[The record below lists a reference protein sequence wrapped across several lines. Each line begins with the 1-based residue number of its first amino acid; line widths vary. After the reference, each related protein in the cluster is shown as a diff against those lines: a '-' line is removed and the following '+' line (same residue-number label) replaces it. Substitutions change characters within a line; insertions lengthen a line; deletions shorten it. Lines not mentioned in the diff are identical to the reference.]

1 MTRPPPAPARPSAA
15 LRAAP
20 GTWRGSDRVS
30 APLGPG
36 LAALERLER
45 LGRNAGPVLR
55 HRGRAVF
62 LLAPG
67 TAEPVP
73 DLLAWLG
80 WGPELRLPVESAAA
94 HPGNPR
100 VPEPRTSDWL
110 RAGAPRP
117 VLDLRSPDLLCL
129 LDALADA
136 CARDRLGLPP
146 AVTPEGQEA
155 CARS

>member
-1 MTRPPPAPARPSAA
+1 MTRPLPAPARPP
-15 LRAAP
+15 AAP
-20 GTWRGSDRVS
+20 GAAAVVWRGSDRVS
-30 APLGPG
+30 APRGPG
-36 LAALERLER
+36 LAALERLEL
-45 LGRNAGPVLR
+45 LGRSAGPVLL
-55 HRGRAVF
+55 HRDRVVF

-73 DLLAWLG
+73 ELLAWLG

-110 RAGAPRP
+110 RTGAARP

-146 AVTPEGQEA
+146 AGTREGQEA